1 MTTLIEINGAFGE
14 GGGQILRTSLT
25 LSALTGQPFN
35 IINVRANRKQPGL
48 RPQHLTA
55 AQAIARITNAQMEGA
70 FQHSQ
75 NLSFIPGQPHAGR
88 YRFAIPTAGA
98 LTLVLQTIFLP
109 LCFTKGG
116 SEVVLSGGT
125 HVPFSP
131 IFHYLSELWLPCMAS
146 LGFRGICQLN
156 KAGFYPRGGG
166 DMLLKVHS
174 PQALRPFK
182 ALDRG
187 KLTQIRGISGVANL
201 DESIARRQKHQALR
215 QLRPICP
222 DTKIK
227 TTSLPSPGKGTFI
240 FLKAMF
246 SGDGW
251 ASFSA
256 LGAPGKRAEVVA
268 DEAIE
273 EMLTFLKSDACV
285 DYHLADQILLPLALI
300 KGSSRFTTHQITQH
314 MLTNA
319 HVIQKFLQA
328 RIEIKGDLGGP
339 GEVVIDGAG
348 VDIRP

>member
-1 MTTLIEINGAFGE
+1 MIEINGAFGE

-25 LSALTGQPFN
+25 LSALTGQAFN
-35 IINVRANRKQPGL
+35 ILNVRANRKQPGL

-55 AQAIARITNAQMEGA
+55 AKAIARITNAQMDGA

-88 YRFAIPTAGA
+88 YRFDIPTAGA

-109 LCFTKGG
+109 LRFAKGG

-146 LGFRGICQLN
+146 IGFHAACQLN
-156 KAGFYPRGGG
+156 QAGFCPRGGG
-166 DMLLKVHS
+166 DVLLKVHA
-174 PQALRPFK
+174 PQALQPVN

-187 KLTQIRGISGVANL
+187 SLTQIRGISGVANL

-215 QLRPICP
+215 RLRPICP

-268 DEAIE
+268 DEAVE
-273 EMLTFLKSDACV
+273 EMLTFLTSDACV

-300 KGSSRFTTHQITQH
+300 EGSSRFTTHQITQH
-314 MLTNA
+314 LLTNA
-319 HVIQKFLQA
+319 YVIQKFLPA

-339 GEVVIDGAG
+339 GEVRIFGAG
-348 VDIRP
+348 LEI